1 MPPPRL
7 EALRQAWQ
15 RHAARYNALPRRER
29 LALLGTGLAL
39 AAAAEFLLV
48 QPMVARA
55 ALIKAAVQEQ
65 AQAAADE
72 QARQHSAHAAA
83 LAALQ
88 GRLEQ
93 QQRALQAL
101 GHGAGGSQRLGPW
114 LQHSLAPLGVRLD
127 GLRELASEA
136 VGDAV
141 GDASAPA
148 APVEL
153 QAASDATDAGAA
165 AAPPVWRHRVELTL
179 GGSSAALIEA
189 VRSLDRRL
197 APARIESVRLAGPS
211 DAAVQAVIVLV
222 HTSQEPTWLV
232 L

>member
-7 EALRQAWQ
+7 EALRQAWR
-15 RHAARYNALPRRER
+15 RHAARYDTLPRRDR
-29 LALLGTGLAL
+29 LALLGAALAL

-48 QPMVARA
+48 QPMVERA
-55 ALIKAAVQEQ
+55 ALIKAAVDEQ

-72 QARQHSAHAAA
+72 QARLEGEQAAA

-88 GRLEQ
+88 ARLEQ
-93 QQRALQAL
+93 QQGALRAL
-101 GHGAGGSQRLGPW
+101 GHGEGGSQRLGPW
-114 LQHSLAPLGVRLD
+114 LQHSLAPHGVRID

-136 VGDAV
+136 VAGTADPAEL
-141 GDASAPA
+141 APA
-148 APVEL
+148 AP
-153 QAASDATDAGAA
+153 AGESAA
-165 AAPPVWRHRVELTL
+165 APVWRHRVELTL
-179 GGSSAALIEA
+179 GGPSAALIEA

-197 APARIESVRLAGPS
+197 APARIESVRLAGRS
-211 DAAVQAVIVLV
+211 DAAVQAVVVLV